1 LKRTEIPL
9 SEVLPEPAGGL
20 NTGLQ
25 PPEPPIG
32 IGHYYKFRWAKEIKC
47 VAVIPDYEVSTAK
60 ARDALP
66 MQYSRSDMVYNMQRI
81 ALLATALGQSPPDPD
96 MIFEAMKDKG
106 RLLISLQLSNSLSTP
121 AIQKGPD
128 IRPRRCLEFN
138 DPENPAWITRH
149 LPIWRR
155 TYE

>member
-1 LKRTEIPL
+1 MLPIRGFVTLTDHSVAAALHGGFVATYLNELSPEDLKRTEIPL

-66 MQYSRSDMVYNMQRI
+66 TQYSRSDMVYNMQRI

-106 RLLISLQLSNSLSTP
+106 KTCSILKPL
-121 AIQKGPD
+121 
-128 IRPRRCLEFN
+128 
-138 DPENPAWITRH
+138 
-149 LPIWRR
+149 
-155 TYE
+155 